1 MCYNMTMK
9 EYEREKR
16 DEIIWAIAEQGYSQQ
31 SIARMFNLSKARVSV
46 VVSERPADW
55 KSPWVKL
62 KVKCVCQK

>member
-1 MCYNMTMK
+1 MK

-16 DEIIWAIAEQGYSQQ
+16 DELIWAIGDQGYSQQ

-46 VVSERPADW
+46 IMSAKPADW